1 MAFPVNTLISTDKL
15 LTIRSKINEIISTFE
30 NVSFSGTD
38 LIYDGD
44 LQQTGER
51 VLVNQAEESNG
62 SIDLLPGIEIE
73 RGTATNQVLVWDD
86 SDDTWKVGT
95 VSSLTPISL
104 EGHLHDLDYYRRD
117 EDITLES
124 SKIVNNAGENG
135 IIINSGNTTI
145 EGDLTLNNSTTP
157 TEIEFY
163 NTYTDETT
171 YEKGMVKFE
180 SDILKIGVEQ
190 QNGTLPEMGFV
201 QTGIMKFFTYQ
212 ATLNDDASFTLPI
225 INNSAWGFVTVGSG
239 VEYSMYTI
247 AANGTVILISNSAN
261 VITGSDIEDK
271 FIIGTGVA
279 SPVVIKNTLGSNLNV
294 NLMMFYN

>member
-15 LTIRSKINEIISTFE
+15 LTIRSKINEIIDAFE
-30 NVSFSGTD
+30 NVSFNSGN

-51 VLVNQAEESNG
+51 VLVNQNEDDSG
-62 SIDLLPGIEIE
+62 SVGLLPGIEIE

-86 SDDTWKVGT
+86 SDDTWKIGT
-95 VSSLTPISL
+95 VSSLIPISL

-135 IIINSGNTTI
+135 IYVDSGNTII

-157 TEIEFY
+157 TEIELY

-171 YEKGMVKFE
+171 YEKGVVKFE
-180 SDILKIGVEQ
+180 DDILKIGVEQ
-190 QNGTLPEMGFV
+190 LNGTLPEMAFV
-201 QTGIMKFFTYQ
+201 QTGIMKFFSYQ
-212 ATLNDDASFTLPI
+212 AILNDDVSFTLPVI
-225 INNSAWGFVTVGSG
+225 TNSAWGFVTVGANA
-239 VEYSMYTI
+239 EYSMFTI
-247 AANGTVILISNSAN
+247 NGSGNVVLISNSAN

-271 FIIGTGVA
+271 FIIGTSVA

-294 NLMMFYN
+294 NMIVFYN